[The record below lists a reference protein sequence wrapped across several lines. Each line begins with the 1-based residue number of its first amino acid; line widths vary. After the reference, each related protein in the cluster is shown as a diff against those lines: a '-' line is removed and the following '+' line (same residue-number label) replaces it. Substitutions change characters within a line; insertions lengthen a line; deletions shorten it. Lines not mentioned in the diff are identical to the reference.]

1 MLSIGY
7 RALYHRHVG
16 SERAP
21 LFVRLSTPLL
31 AELDDHIRAAGRTK
45 QAVVE
50 ELLASQLRVSVRPD
64 DEEILDLAAVAA
76 MLRVDEAEVLDRIA
90 AGDFPARRFGG
101 EWRASRSA
109 VIAWLHG
116 TDPVADRHPGFAS
129 R

>member
-1 MLSIGY
+1 M
-7 RALYHRHVG
+7 G

-31 AELDDHIRAAGRTK
+31 AELDDHIRSAGRTK

-50 ELLASQLRVSVRPD
+50 ELLASQLRVSERPD

-76 MLRVDEAEVLDRIA
+76 MLRVDEVDVLDRIA
-90 AGDFPARRFGG
+90 GGDFPARRFGD

-109 VIAWLHG
+109 IVAWLHG
-116 TDPVADRHPGFAS
+116 TDSVTDRPTGFAS
-129 R
+129 H